1 MDYRERILE
10 ELQKAVYEL
19 RDMRD
24 QYDAKVQQD
33 VASNTVY
40 YLIKFAE
47 RVLMEKIEIRNWKVM
62 NK

>member
-40 YLIKFAE
+40 YFIKFAE